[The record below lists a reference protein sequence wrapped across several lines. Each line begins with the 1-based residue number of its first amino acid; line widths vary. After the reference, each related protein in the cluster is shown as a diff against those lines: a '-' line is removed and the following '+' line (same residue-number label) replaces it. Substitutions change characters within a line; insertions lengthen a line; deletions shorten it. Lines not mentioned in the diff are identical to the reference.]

1 MVKNNESSVVM
12 TAPILAIEKAG
23 ELKAVPQEGSNG
35 FDEQHAIPGDPAP
48 AQIDL
53 EPATAILLLNPNWRD
68 YQNRLVERRRGTV
81 QTPSRAWNYQQ
92 GLAGL
97 VSL

>member
-35 FDEQHAIPGDPAP
+35 FDEQSEPDGSDSWTEGEWLPMKFGD
-48 AQIDL
+48 
-53 EPATAILLLNPNWRD
+53 
-68 YQNRLVERRRGTV
+68 
-81 QTPSRAWNYQQ
+81 
-92 GLAGL
+92 
-97 VSL
+97 